1 MFRDF
6 NVRDG
11 HVSSGIECLE
21 GIINVRLRNVCGG
34 GKEFGQGFAPAD
46 DASVGIA
53 IARDIVELK
62 LRDGLVMAVAPFPNT
77 EDVENA
83 WHEELDVKR

>member
-1 MFRDF
+1 MFRNFD
-6 NVRDG
+6 VRDG
-11 HVSSGIECLE
+11 HVSGEIECLE
-21 GIINVRLRNVCGG
+21 GMVNCRLRNVRAG
-34 GKEFGQGFAPAD
+34 GKEFGQGFAPAH

-62 LRDGLVMAVAPFPNT
+62 LRDGLVMAVASFPNT

-83 WHEELDVKR
+83 

>member
-21 GIINVRLRNVCGG
+21 GVVNVRPRNMGAG
-34 GKEFGQGFAPAD
+34 GKEFGQGFSSAE

-53 IARDIVELK
+53 VARDIVELK
-62 LRDGLVMAVAPFPNT
+62 LRDGLVMEVASFPDT

-83 WHEELDVKR
+83 